1 MMHRESLARLCRALV
16 LLVAVVSTAGAAR
29 AFSGKINYTGDL
41 GPIGNQ
47 RPLCICV
54 FKTPEL
60 GQRIGCLLYQRNNVT
75 YDTGELTDRDFY
87 VIGFVDLHINERHD
101 ADEPYVIFDQRA
113 GTPGDPINGLSMRT
127 DLDLIFGDE
136 NLVEQPTAS
145 PSATPTITSTPADTP
160 TAESAPTAPDTPT
173 PSETPAVTPTGP
185 AAAVGDCDGD
195 GTVTVD
201 ELVRA
206 VGIALDAQP
215 LSSCASADRDSDGT
229 VRIDE
234 LIAATNA
241 ALAA

>member
-1 MMHRESLARLCRALV
+1 MRSSSRARLCRAFLLV
-16 LLVAVVSTAGAAR
+16 VAVVFTAGAAR

-54 FKTPEL
+54 YKTPEL
-60 GQRIGCLLYQRNNVT
+60 TQASGASSLYRNNET
-75 YDTGELTDRDFY
+75 YDTGELTDRDYY
-87 VIGFVDLHINERHD
+87 VIGFVDLHINERRD

-113 GTPGDPINGLSMRT
+113 GTPGDPINGLSTRT

-173 PSETPAVTPTGP
+173 PSETPAVTPTGT
-185 AAAVGDCDGD
+185 GRRRGRLRRRRH
-195 GTVTVD
+195 VTVD

-206 VGIALDAQP
+206 VGVALDAQP

-234 LIAATNA
+234 LIAAINT